1 MSTIDNETFKRLS
14 LQNWKHIYPNLI
26 LYAEFISKKYYWK
39 SSKTDLPK
47 GYEPKDLAR
56 DAIQAIYEGRRKWD
70 YITKPDLL
78 KHLKSIVDSN
88 ASHLLDTA
96 EHRRRVY
103 HLEHEDES
111 GVEPLDNI
119 KSSFD
124 NPLEELIAKDIIEHI
139 SKYAVEKNDEEVQLV
154 LLAIEA
160 GCKGCEISEQTGLP
174 IKDVNNALK
183 RLKLIYSKI

>member
-1 MSTIDNETFKRLS
+1 MSTIDNETFKKLS
-14 LQNWKHIYPNLI
+14 SQNWKYIYPNLVS
-26 LYAEFISKKYYWK
+26 YADLITKKYYWK

-47 GYEPKDLAR
+47 GYEPKDLAK
-56 DAIQAIYEGRRKWD
+56 DAIQSIYEGRRKWD
-70 YITKPDLL
+70 YITTPDLL
-78 KHLKSIVDSN
+78 KHLKSIVDSKV
-88 ASHLLDTA
+88 SHLLDTA

-103 HLEHEDES
+103 HLQHEDEN

-124 NPLEELIAKDIIEHI
+124 NPLEELIAKDIIEQI
-139 SKYAVEKNDEEVQLV
+139 YKYAVEKNDEEVQLM

-160 GCKGCEISEQTGLP
+160 GCKGSEISEQTGLSL
-174 IKDVNNALK
+174 KDVNNALK